1 MHTISLELL
10 RHGPSNNQL
19 LSPLTPYLAL
29 CQNHPAVTLAVPF
42 EHGQML
48 HRLTALSYRQG
59 DEPRRFQL
67 QDTARA
73 LADLFGQVPGLTADM
88 AGHEVGDDGNSYTQ
102 LRLVLSAA
110 ELALLPFE
118 LMLSPPGQPG
128 AGQHLLLQA
137 QRPICLTREIRRV
150 TDDAVSWPVHPRIL
164 VVLASPPG
172 LPAIPA
178 EAHLLA
184 IRQALDPWIAQSEL
198 DLPER
203 QRDRVMRHLTVLS
216 NASIRDIEQACAKTA
231 YTHVHILAHGVNLPG
246 EIDQSFGIALHAVS
260 SPQGEMD
267 KVSGKRLASALRA
280 TTAERQTANSRPSVV
295 TMASCDSG
303 HQGSVIGTGASV
315 AHALHEAGIP
325 LVIGSQF
332 PLSYGASVRFVQTL
346 YTGFLWGEDPRHLL
360 VALRRSL
367 HSEYPDTHDWA
378 SITAYAAFPP
388 RFDKGLADAQIARA
402 MAHIDVTLRFAGEAV
417 WETSQ
422 QVNQQPIEK
431 DEAAEPFETQSAPA
445 PDGGIGFN
453 MLSQARE
460 RVADAV
466 TRLKGLTQRH
476 PGEAARLHGY
486 LASTEKRASEVCF
499 LLSMDPRESELKHA
513 ATLRDEGWRALARA
527 RQYYWS
533 AYSGNREDYWAV
545 VQYLS
550 LTFVLGV
557 IGRAPQPLDEE
568 WDDLPPLWWLAEVQS
583 RQDQGTAGAKA
594 IWAQANLLELHILA
608 AMLPEI
614 ASQLSKH
621 RRPNDRDPL
630 RMKVQ
635 QLASGLQQMVGVD
648 SFELF
653 STYRQLHRY
662 ALWGKMLQ
670 MDSIRR
676 SADGAELH
684 ARFEQVI
691 QLSKLAIGM
700 LPEQEDVG
708 WADRHT

>member
-1 MHTISLELL
+1 
-10 RHGPSNNQL
+10 
-19 LSPLTPYLAL
+19 
-29 CQNHPAVTLAVPF
+29 
-42 EHGQML
+42 
-48 HRLTALSYRQG
+48 
-59 DEPRRFQL
+59 
-67 QDTARA
+67 
-73 LADLFGQVPGLTADM
+73 
-88 AGHEVGDDGNSYTQ
+88 
-102 LRLVLSAA
+102 
-110 ELALLPFE
+110 
-118 LMLSPPGQPG
+118 
-128 AGQHLLLQA
+128 
-137 QRPICLTREIRRV
+137 
-150 TDDAVSWPVHPRIL
+150 
-164 VVLASPPG
+164 
-172 LPAIPA
+172 
-178 EAHLLA
+178 
-184 IRQALDPWIAQSEL
+184 
-198 DLPER
+198 
-203 QRDRVMRHLTVLS
+203 
-216 NASIRDIEQACAKTA
+216 
-231 YTHVHILAHGVNLPG
+231 
-246 EIDQSFGIALHAVS
+246 
-260 SPQGEMD
+260 
-267 KVSGKRLASALRA
+267 
-280 TTAERQTANSRPSVV
+280 
-295 TMASCDSG
+295 MASCDSG

-476 PGEAARLHGY
+476 PGEAARLHGF

-583 RQDQGTAGAKA
+583 RQDQGAAGAKA

-608 AMLPEI
+608 PMLPEI

-621 RRPNDRDPL
+621 RRLNDRDPL

-662 ALWGKMLQ
+662 ALWEKILQ

-676 SADGAELH
+676 STDGTELH
-684 ARFEQVI
+684 ARFEQVL